1 MSEEKTADS
10 FYAVVLQ
17 SDGSFVTE
25 SFETAQQL
33 ADRLQTL
40 INRDVSV
47 SCFKGTRL
55 HVSKPPMRYL
65 ITDDGNIPLF
75 ETDPVIEP
83 DDTGYLGLD
92 PTHLEDP
99 PQLAVPTVGRPTP
112 ASDEF
117 FSDDDEGAAIN
128 IFDNALPD
136 PDS

>member
-1 MSEEKTADS
+1 
-10 FYAVVLQ
+10 
-17 SDGSFVTE
+17 
-25 SFETAQQL
+25 
-33 ADRLQTL
+33 
-40 INRDVSV
+40 
-47 SCFKGTRL
+47 
-55 HVSKPPMRYL
+55 
-65 ITDDGNIPLF
+65 LF

-99 PQLAVPTVGRPTP
+99 PQLAVPNVGRPTP

-117 FSDDDEGAAIN
+117 FSDDEDGAAIN